1 EPVSRPGLQINK
13 SDKVVVAVQRLPQS
27 VVGGSL
33 TTILNEQNVPRIF
46 RAWVVVLNYSNHNIR
61 FGPSVVS
68 LADDSNTDLRPVSA
82 EVVLEAWKMEKD
94 QLAPGCS
101 VLPTSAATQF
111 RMETRLLRES
121 LIAPHAFAYGFL
133 FFLNPSDRKLVF
145 PLHLMATV
153 GDEDVEMEFT
163 DELTTSA
170 RQMAGGPGFEPG

>member
-1 EPVSRPGLQINK
+1 MKRLACGIVMLMVIGCAPHLSGMGGFNREIIKGENSEGQYLEPVSRPGLQINK

-82 EVVLEAWKMEKD
+82 EVV
-94 QLAPGCS
+94 
-101 VLPTSAATQF
+101 
-111 RMETRLLRES
+111 
-121 LIAPHAFAYGFL
+121 
-133 FFLNPSDRKLVF
+133 
-145 PLHLMATV
+145 
-153 GDEDVEMEFT
+153 
-163 DELTTSA
+163 
-170 RQMAGGPGFEPG
+170 